1 MEGMSLG
8 RKIQFL
14 APWLAPHTSL
24 NEIRQTRS
32 FVHLTVE
39 MFSQELHLY
48 DIQGDVIEPNVEMQ
62 VQELNKA

>member
-8 RKIQFL
+8 RKIQSL
-14 APWLAPHTSL
+14 APWLAPHTSYH
-24 NEIRQTRS
+24 EIRETRS
-32 FVHLTVE
+32 FIHLTDD

-62 VQELNKA
+62 VQELSKA